1 MRKLATPLAAQPPHV
16 VHVVLRLDVGGL
28 ENGLVNLI
36 NNMPEDSFRHS
47 IVCLTRCTAFRK
59 RISRFGVAVYELN
72 KQAGKDPGMYF
83 RLGRLL
89 RELAPDIVHTRNMA
103 TLEAQVPAWLAG
115 VKGRVHGEHGRD
127 MPDLYGRNAKYRW
140 MRRLHR
146 PLIGHYIALSRD
158 LEAYLRDAIG
168 VAQDDVTQIYNGVD
182 SKRFSPASA
191 GRDALPHPGFASP
204 DSFVIGNVG
213 RMMSV
218 KDPLTLAKAFV
229 HLASTHPELRP
240 RLRLVMVGDGP
251 LKAPVSELLQN
262 AGVLQQAWLAGERD
276 DVAALMRG
284 FDLFVLPSLAE
295 GISNTLLEAMA
306 SGLAV
311 VATEVGG
318 NSELLENGRC
328 GSLVAP
334 DDPIAM
340 AQAILGYITQPQ
352 RRIGHALQGRSR
364 AEARFGMDAMVRSY
378 SAVYSRVLASAA
390 SRAPVR
396 I

>member
-1 MRKLATPLAAQPPHV
+1 MRKIAAPPWARPPHI
-16 VHVVLRLDVGGL
+16 VHVVFRLDVGGL

-36 NNMPEDSFRHS
+36 NHMPEDRFRHS
-47 IVCLTRCTAFRK
+47 IVCLTRCTAFRE
-59 RISRFGVAVYELN
+59 RISRSGVAVYELN
-72 KQAGKDPGMYF
+72 KQPGKDPAVYF
-83 RLGRLL
+83 RLWRLL

-115 VKGRVHGEHGRD
+115 VRGRVHGEHGRD

-140 MRRLHR
+140 LRRLHR

-168 VAQDDVTQIYNGVD
+168 VAQDKVTQIYNGVD
-182 SKRFSPASA
+182 SNRFAPASGA
-191 GRDALPHPGFASP
+191 REALPQPGFAAS
-204 DSFVIGNVG
+204 DSFVIGSVG
-213 RMMSV
+213 RMMAV

-229 HLASTHPELRP
+229 HLASMRPELRS

-251 LKAPVSELLQN
+251 LKAAVSALLQT
-262 AGVLQQAWLAGERD
+262 AGMLQQAWLAGERD

-311 VATEVGG
+311 VATDVGG
-318 NSELLENGRC
+318 NPELLEDGQS
-328 GSLVAP
+328 GSLVAA
-334 DDPIAM
+334 DDPVAM
-340 AQAILGYITQPQ
+340 AQAIFGYIAEPQ
-352 RRIGHALQGRSR
+352 RRIRHAVQARSR
-364 AEARFGMDAMVRSY
+364 AEARFGMDSMVRSY
-378 SAVYSRVLASAA
+378 SAVYRRLLSDAA
-390 SRAPVR
+390 SEAPVR